1 MIKATRKK
9 EHISVISIFFKD
21 VKSKIK
27 SDRATGWNASGDLHS
42 YTWGACGY
50 IISFQIQ
57 VYLDMGTDSHN
68 AVVTE
73 KKLWKRLLLIKICKQ
88 DSSCVTESLWSSR
101 PHSCQFQ
108 SNRLIPSLRNNM
120 LILEGYPI
128 SAILCSVRLCFKN
141 K

>member
-1 MIKATRKK
+1 MESLCCVFPIALRDTQGHQEERAY
-9 EHISVISIFFKD
+9 SLVISIFFKD
-21 VKSKIK
+21 MKSKIK
-27 SDRATGWNASGDLHS
+27 SDRATGWTASGDLYS

-57 VYLDMGTDSHN
+57 VYLDKGTDSHN

-101 PHSCQFQ
+101 PHSC
-108 SNRLIPSLRNNM
+108 
-120 LILEGYPI
+120 
-128 SAILCSVRLCFKN
+128 
-141 K
+141 